1 MKFRMAILTGIM
13 IFILTGCTMPLK
25 MSPPPKLDLSGINQH
40 PHIAGLFV
48 PQKVKEYVY
57 VKATSPFDK
66 VSYPLG
72 KQTNEIFKENIPLVF
87 KDVVEVDSI
96 TPNQD
101 VDLVIKPSIVKFH
114 SVIPCPAYNP
124 YTATI
129 VYHIDV
135 YNKKGEQIFT
145 QTATGNAQ
153 TSKGLLSGFSARSIC
168 AEVAQMAMKD
178 AVKQIIE
185 GLSEA
190 EELKN
195 LK

>member
-1 MKFRMAILTGIM
+1 MKFRMTILTGIM
-13 IFILTGCTMPLK
+13 IFVLTGCAMPLK

-40 PHIAGLFV
+40 PYTAGLFV
-48 PQKVKEYVY
+48 SQKVKEYVY
-57 VKATSPFDK
+57 VKATSPVDK
-66 VSYPLG
+66 MSYPLG
-72 KQTNEIFKENIPLVF
+72 EQTHEIFKKNIPLVF
-87 KDVVEVDSI
+87 KNVVQVDSI
-96 TPNQD
+96 TTAQD
-101 VDLVIKPSIVKFH
+101 VELIIKPSIMKFD
-114 SVIPCPAYNP
+114 SVIPFPAYNP

-135 YNKKGEQIFT
+135 YNKKGEKIFA
-145 QTATGNAQ
+145 QTTTGNAQ
-153 TSKGLLSGFSARSIC
+153 TSKGLLSGFSARGIC

-190 EELKN
+190 EELEN

>member
-1 MKFRMAILTGIM
+1 MKFRMIILTGIM
-13 IFILTGCTMPLK
+13 LFILTGCTIPLK

-40 PHIAGLFV
+40 SYTAGLFV
-48 PQKVKEYVY
+48 PPEVKEYVY
-57 VKATSPFDK
+57 VKATSPVDK
-66 VSYPLG
+66 MSYPLG
-72 KQTNEIFKENIPLVF
+72 KQTHEIFKKNIPLVF
-87 KDVVEVDSI
+87 KDVMEVDSI
-96 TPNQD
+96 TPDQD

-114 SVIPCPAYNP
+114 SVIPHPAYNP
-124 YTATI
+124 YTATV

-135 YNKKGEQIFT
+135 YNKKGEKIFA

-190 EELKN
+190 EELEN